1 VAYNFSLEAFYAA
14 GGWAKR
20 VNCLNFQ
27 DIFLFQI
34 YAKFKR
40 KRRKRLLSSSEGT
53 LGLYAG
59 VHSVTHMCNKMNRDR
74 DLRGAFAAPPRPPA
88 VERRGF
94 LREILDFKRKI
105 KSSSKIFSFSLYTK
119 MG

>member
-1 VAYNFSLEAFYAA
+1 MAYNLRLEAFYEA

-74 DLRGAFAAPPRPPA
+74 DLRGAFVDSPWPPD
-88 VERRGF
+88 VEAQG
-94 LREILDFKRKI
+94 
-105 KSSSKIFSFSLYTK
+105 SSVKF
-119 MG
+119 

>member
-1 VAYNFSLEAFYAA
+1 MAYNLRLEAFYEA

-27 DIFLFQI
+27 DIFLYQI

-74 DLRGAFAAPPRPPA
+74 DLRGAFVDSPWPPD
-88 VERRGF
+88 VEAQG
-94 LREILDFKRKI
+94 
-105 KSSSKIFSFSLYTK
+105 SSVKF
-119 MG
+119 